1 MPRLAARANA
11 LLHPVVPVM
20 LDHEPV
26 VVAYGAG
33 VDSTALLVGLYKS
46 GRKVDLILFA
56 DTGSEKPETYRY
68 LDIMDAWLATHG
80 MPPITR
86 VKNRSP
92 IAGDTSLHGEC
103 IRKSVLPSLA
113 YGRHSCSLKWKVEP
127 QWAFCRRHFGWQARQ
142 QRWAHGAT
150 ICKMIGYNAGPKN
163 AKRIRNATGKWPP
176 GHRYEY
182 PLVDWGWDRQRC
194 ETEIRAA
201 GLPVP
206 VKSACFMCPASQEA
220 EVAWLQDHHP
230 DLAAVAVTMEER
242 AHARGLRTVQG
253 LGRRWAWTK
262 FLQERAARAV
272 RAA

>member
-1 MPRLAARANA
+1 MPRLAACANA
-11 LLHPVVPVM
+11 LLHPIVPVA
-20 LDHEPV
+20 LDHDPV

-33 VDSTALLVGLYKS
+33 VDSTALLVGLYNS

-56 DTGSEKPETYRY
+56 DTGSEKPETYCY
-68 LDIMDAWLATHG
+68 LDIMDTWLVTHG
-80 MPPITR
+80 MPTITR

-127 QWAFCRRHFGWQARQ
+127 QWSFCRRHFGWQARQ

-150 ICKMIGYNAGPKN
+150 ICKMIGYNAGPKD

-194 ETEIRAA
+194 ENEIRAA

-206 VKSACFMCPASQEA
+206 VKSACFMCPASKEA
-220 EVAWLQDHHP
+220 EVTWLQDNHP
-230 DLAAVAVTMEER
+230 DLAAVALMMEER

-262 FLQERAARAV
+262 FLRERAAQAE

>member
-1 MPRLAARANA
+1 MPRLAARANT

-26 VVAYGAG
+26 VVAYG
-33 VDSTALLVGLYKS
+33 
-46 GRKVDLILFA
+46 
-56 DTGSEKPETYRY
+56 
-68 LDIMDAWLATHG
+68 
-80 MPPITR
+80 
-86 VKNRSP
+86 
-92 IAGDTSLHGEC
+92 
-103 IRKSVLPSLA
+103 
-113 YGRHSCSLKWKVEP
+113 
-127 QWAFCRRHFGWQARQ
+127 
-142 QRWAHGAT
+142 
-150 ICKMIGYNAGPKN
+150 GPKD

-194 ETEIRAA
+194 ENEIRAT

-206 VKSACFMCPASQEA
+206 VKSACFICAASQEA

-262 FLQERAARAV
+262 FLQERAAQAV